1 MSSFFGCCLRG
12 GADDDAGPATGIHH
26 LEQTGLG
33 SLDRLHPMLGEAVE
47 LWLFDNDLEGE
58 LDPALAAG
66 RKLELLYLNGNSL
79 VEIADATAAG
89 WPALQEL
96 NLSANPGL
104 PRLPTTSTAW
114 TDLRQIYLNGLPLL
128 SDLGPG
134 PGVWSRLKVSDSG
147 CDRHTRVPCCLAPAP
162 AQNALGCVCVR
173 A

>member
-79 VEIADATAAG
+79 VEIADATAAKKKQKTTG
-89 WPALQEL
+89 VARPARTEPEREPGAAQAAHDEHGVDR
-96 NLSANPGL
+96 SAADL
-104 PRLPTTSTAW
+104 PQRSSVAE
-114 TDLRQIYLNGLPLL
+114 R
-128 SDLGPG
+128 PG
-134 PGVWSRLKVSDSG
+134 PRPRRLVSAQG
-147 CDRHTRVPCCLAPAP
+147 ERQRV
-162 AQNALGCVCVR
+162 R
-173 A
+173 